1 MKTLRGDR
9 RFWGMV
15 FSVLVIP
22 LPLLAQDWESQIL
35 QVPQPDSCRATLFR
49 LTEEPH
55 VAGTEEGYRV
65 VQYIRNRLQAFGLQP
80 EIVAYDVYLPYPRTV
95 RLTVTRPDSFVGP
108 TPETGFP
115 MDKDS
120 YASNVFPGFNAY
132 SPDGEAQG
140 QVVYVNYGRPE
151 DYETLRRL
159 GVDVRGKIV
168 LARYGKVFR
177 GVKARVAEENGAVG
191 LLIYSDPADDGY
203 MKGDIYPDGPYRP
216 EFGVQRGSI
225 QYMFLYPG
233 DPLTP
238 GVAATGE
245 AKRIDPAEAENL
257 PAIPTLPIS
266 YGDARRILQHLGGP
280 NVPQHWQG
288 GLPFA
293 YHTGPGA
300 AEVSIEVKMDYQIRP
315 IWNVIAKIPGS
326 QYPDQWVVVG
336 NHHDA
341 WTYGAVDPSSGT
353 TVVLEAARTLAALV
367 KQGYRPRRTIVF
379 AFWDGEEYGLLGS
392 TEWVEAHRDF
402 LRENAVAYVNIDVG
416 VAGKNF
422 GASATPGL
430 KPLIQDI
437 LARVNDPKNGRP
449 LLEQV
454 WRTQN
459 KKKKQLPPGLFTR
472 DSLYLRFGDLGSG
485 SDYTA
490 FFDHAG
496 VPSLSMGF
504 GGPYGVYHAIYDNFY
519 WMSHFGDPEFL
530 YHAAMARIA
539 ALTAHRLAN
548 AEIVPFDIAQYAR
561 EMLKHAEKLQK
572 TFGEEG
578 VPEDMHLGGIIETCR
593 NWLDEARALGGL
605 SNLPADLN
613 RDIVNEMIME
623 IERLFLSE
631 RGLPGRPW
639 YKHQLFAPGL
649 YTGYAARAYP
659 GIFYFMKRKDWD
671 KLAAE
676 IALVQERLAQA
687 LRKTRELRELLQ
699 SAGKN

>member
-1 MKTLRGDR
+1 MRCRRSDW
-9 RFWGMV
+9 RFWGLAFV
-15 FSVLVIP
+15 WFAIP
-22 LPLLAQDWESQIL
+22 MTLLAQDWEQHIL
-35 QVPQPDSCRATLFR
+35 QVPQPDSCKAYLFR

-55 VAGTEEGYRV
+55 VAGTEEDFQV
-65 VQYIRNRLQAFGLQP
+65 VQYIKNRLIGFGLQP
-80 EIVAYDVYLPYPRTV
+80 EIVAYDVYLPYPRAV
-95 RLTVTRPDSFVGP
+95 RMVITRPDSFVGP
-108 TPETGFP
+108 TPEAGFP
-115 MDKDS
+115 VDKDS

-132 SPDGEAQG
+132 SPGGEAQA

-151 DYETLRRL
+151 DYDALRQL
-159 GVDVRGKIV
+159 GVDVRGKIA

-177 GVKARVAEENGAVG
+177 GVKAKVAEEHGAVG

-203 MKGDIYPDGPYRP
+203 MKGDVYPNGPYRP

-238 GVAATGE
+238 GVAATSE
-245 AKRIDPAEAENL
+245 ARRIDPAEAENL

-266 YGDARRILQHLGGP
+266 YGDARRIIQYLGGP
-280 NVPQHWQG
+280 NVPKGWQG

-293 YHTGPGA
+293 YHTGPGP
-300 AEVSIEVKMDYQIRP
+300 AEVKIHVDMDYQIRP
-315 IWNVIAKIPGS
+315 IWNVIARIPGS

-353 TVVLEAARTLAALV
+353 AVVLEAARTFSDLV
-367 KQGYRPRRTIVF
+367 KQGYRPKRTIVF
-379 AFWDGEEYGLLGS
+379 AFWDAEEYGLLGS
-392 TEWVEAHRDF
+392 TEWVEANREF
-402 LRENAVAYVNIDVG
+402 LRNNAVAYVNIDVG

-454 WRTQN
+454 WRAQN
-459 KKKKQLPPGLFTR
+459 KKKKALPPGLFSR

-530 YHAAMARIA
+530 YHATMARIA
-539 ALTAHRLAN
+539 ALMVHRLAN
-548 AEIVPFDIAQYAR
+548 AAVVPFHIAQYAR

-572 TFGEEG
+572 QFAESG
-578 VPEDMHLGGIIETCR
+578 VPDDIALTAILETCR
-593 NWLDEARALGGL
+593 DWLSEAESLGDL
-605 SNLPADLN
+605 SNLPGDLN
-613 RDIVNEMIME
+613 RDVVNEMIMD
-623 IERLFLSE
+623 IERAFLDE
-631 RGLPGRPW
+631 KGLPGRSW

-649 YTGYAARAYP
+649 YTGYASRPYP
-659 GIFYFMKRKDWD
+659 GLYYYFKRKNWD
-671 KLAAE
+671 KLASE
-676 IALVQERLAQA
+676 IVRVQERLAQA
-687 LRKTRELRELLQ
+687 VKKTRELRELLQ
-699 SAGKN
+699 SAGKH